1 MTDGLTGDRALE
13 RYTGK
18 KVKAEA
24 ETGVIEP
31 QAKECQDSQEGPSLA
46 PSEGARPCGHLDFGP
61 LASRTVKQHISVA
74 LSHTPPPL

>member
-31 QAKECQDSQEGPSLA
+31 QAKECQD
-46 PSEGARPCGHLDFGP
+46 
-61 LASRTVKQHISVA
+61 
-74 LSHTPPPL
+74 